1 MTEKTLFK
9 FEKKMTKSEIAEHL
23 DQISEKLKSG
33 EPITFN
39 SDKSIELNPSETSEF
54 EIKVEEEGSET
65 SLELEIEWDQNK
77 SDSSDLNIS

>member
-39 SDKSIELNPSETSEF
+39 SHKSIELNPSETSEF

>member
-9 FEKKMTKSEIAEHL
+9 FEEKMTKSEIAEHL
-23 DQISEKLKSG
+23 DQISEKLKSR

-65 SLELEIEWDQNK
+65 SLELEIEWDKNK

>member
-9 FEKKMTKSEIAEHL
+9 FEEKMTKSEIAEHL
-23 DQISEKLKSG
+23 DQISEKLKSR

-54 EIKVEEEGSET
+54 ERKVAEEGSET
-65 SLELEIEWDQNK
+65 SLELEIEWDKNK

>member
-65 SLELEIEWDQNK
+65 SLELEIEWDRNK